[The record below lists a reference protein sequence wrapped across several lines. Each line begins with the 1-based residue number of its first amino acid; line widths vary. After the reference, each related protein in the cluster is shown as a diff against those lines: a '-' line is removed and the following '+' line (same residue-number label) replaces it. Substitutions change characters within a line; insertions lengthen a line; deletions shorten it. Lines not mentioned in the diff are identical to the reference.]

1 MAGGKETPRQKMIG
15 LMYLVL
21 MALLAMNVS
30 KEVINAFITLN
41 NKIDRSNE
49 IIKGT
54 MDGVY
59 GSFESAIAGL
69 QAQKASP
76 QEIENVKKIQGQAEQ
91 IKSWSKS
98 LVNYFVEQSDLI
110 IKTAGDEMYG
120 DHDGHKS
127 DKHYT
132 IDDQGYYHLL
142 PLDHLSKKDDY
153 DVPSHLYVGGDF
165 KNPTGEYIVDSI
177 MQFRD
182 KLCNLIANYKDDK
195 GQTWTFES
203 PAELRLEKEGD
214 EASIKAFKEEL
225 MASMQ
230 NVNPAD
236 TGLIVQLFSILTPP
250 KITMNHGD
258 EYPWIAKQFDHAP
271 LVAAIAMFTS
281 IRSDILQAESKAVN
295 QIASRVKA
303 PKFNFN
309 KIEPLAFSSTSYIN
323 QGDSL
328 NLSVMIAAYDS
339 TEAMKLNYWIDDS
352 TKSADNKKTFKGGP
366 GDKVSLGGAVG
377 GHTVYGEIAVKEKGV
392 EKWKGWKFNYSV
404 GAPNAA
410 VAAADLNVLYKGWK
424 NKIKVSASGYDPSTV
439 SVSCS
444 GCSISKQGEFF
455 IATAGSGKEA
465 TISVTAKDDKGNS
478 VNLASEKFRIFPL
491 PKPAIFF
498 GGKSGGTVSK
508 AAAGTV
514 PKLVAKLENSPL
526 NVKYK
531 VTKFDFFTVKNGQ
544 PITIKNKGANI
555 SSKVKS
561 AIKATPKRGSLTF
574 ANIYVVG
581 PSGKEQK
588 IDGGLVIKV
597 K

>member
-41 NKIDRSNE
+41 DKIDRSNE

-54 MDGVY
+54 MEGVY
-59 GSFESAIAGL
+59 GSFDAAIAGL
-69 QAQKASP
+69 QAQHAAP
-76 QEIENVKKIQGQAEQ
+76 QDIENVKKIKAQAEQ
-91 IKSWSKS
+91 VKSWSKS

-132 IDDQGYYHLL
+132 VDDEGYYHLL
-142 PLDHLSKKDDY
+142 PLDHLTKKDDY

-177 MQFRD
+177 MNFRNRI
-182 KLCNLIANYKDDK
+182 CSLIANYTDDK
-195 GQTWTFES
+195 GHKWTFD
-203 PAELRLEKEGD
+203 PPELRVDLEGD
-214 EASIKAFKEEL
+214 EASTEKFKEEL
-225 MASMQ
+225 KKSMA
-230 NVNPAD
+230 NVSPAD
-236 TGLIVQLFSILTPP
+236 TGLIFQLYSILSPP
-250 KITMNHGD
+250 VNTLNHG
-258 EYPWIAKQFDHAP
+258 EKYPWIAKQFDHAP

-281 IRSDILQAESKAVN
+281 IRSDILQAESKAVS
-295 QIASRVKA
+295 QIASRVSA

-328 NLSVMIAAYDS
+328 ALSVMIAAYDS
-339 TEAMKLNYWIDDS
+339 TEAMKLVYWMDDS
-352 TKSADNKKTFKGGP
+352 TRSDANKQSFEGKAGQ
-366 GDKVSLGGAVG
+366 KVSFGGAVG
-377 GHTVYGEIAVKEKGV
+377 SHTVFGSIAVKEKGV
-392 EKWKGWKFNYSV
+392 EKWKSWKFNYSV

-424 NKIKVSASGYDPSTV
+424 NRIKVSASGYDPSTV

-444 GCSISKQGEFF
+444 GCSISKSGEEY
-455 IATAGSGKEA
+455 IATAGGGKEA

-498 GGKSGGTVSK
+498 GGKSGGAISK

-514 PKLVAKLENSPL
+514 PKLIAKLDNSPL
-526 NVKYK
+526 NVSYK
-531 VTKFDFFTVKNGQ
+531 VTKFDYFTVKNGQ
-544 PITIKNKGANI
+544 PVTIKNNGANI
-555 SSKVKS
+555 SSDVKA
-561 AIKATPKRGSLTF
+561 AIKATPKRGTLTF

-588 IDGGLVIKV
+588 IDGGLVIRLN
-597 K
+597 